1 MPQGVQITHV
11 SIASQTWGHTEGVVN
26 TGLNKMSTR
35 CKEFFSLSN
44 YWYLFHLDTTCNLSN
59 PNLITILPQV
69 VMSWHD
75 TIKSTVSAAVQNVE
89 RLCLGQNF
97 PPPALAHKCDIYPR
111 QRVSFT
117 ALSSTAQLGETQEP
131 RLERPNWVQTI
142 KKQSWFVTVAGDK
155 SSLQQLQNGPS
166 DREETTH
173 SAGPDWSQLGRT
185 IWLKDS
191 LIHISFAVSCVC
203 NKKKKKRQKKRVNA
217 QLESNMTKQ
226 KA

>member
-1 MPQGVQITHV
+1 MV
-11 SIASQTWGHTEGVVN
+11 
-26 TGLNKMSTR
+26 K
-35 CKEFFSLSN
+35 
-44 YWYLFHLDTTCNLSN
+44 
-59 PNLITILPQV
+59 
-69 VMSWHD
+69 SWHD

-191 LIHISFAVSCVC
+191 LIHISFAVSCVS
-203 NKKKKKRQKKRVNA
+203 NKKKKKKTKEEGQCPTQVQHDQTKSITRQRCNKYAMRA
-217 QLESNMTKQ
+217 QRQTGWTT
-226 KA
+226 AGA